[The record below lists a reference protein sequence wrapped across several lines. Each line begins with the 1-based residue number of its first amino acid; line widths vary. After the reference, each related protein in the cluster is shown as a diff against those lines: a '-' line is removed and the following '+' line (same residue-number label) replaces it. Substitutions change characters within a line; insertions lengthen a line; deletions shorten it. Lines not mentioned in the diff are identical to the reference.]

1 MDRIYQ
7 KNNHQ
12 KIIFTNS
19 NKDEPSLFLFSKLFI
34 FFFLIFA
41 IHVIIQI
48 YLLIFKYD
56 KTSDSSFKKNFKLFR
71 ETLPNVNFGNQINDI
86 KELFNNRNLRI
97 NENNIT
103 NEYIQF
109 IRPIDQKEE
118 DKYNQILFKNILYD
132 DFPNSKKN
140 GQMNFIDF
148 FNLVNKDKLINI
160 DKVNALDEPKISIII
175 PVTTSGPN
183 LIRTFNSIQSQTFKE
198 LEIIISDDSTKNNE
212 ELFNYLLEND
222 PRLRIFSHIKKM
234 GLWRT
239 RIDGFLYS
247 KGKYILHF
255 DPGDILADNFVLE
268 DAYRYVT
275 KYNLDTIRFSFSRI
289 FSENL
294 SDEHDLENM
303 IIYPTKH
310 LKIIYG
316 RPDYNSQVLGYGTI
330 WNRLV
335 RANVMTKGFNL
346 IEIDL
351 LNAYKDLW
359 EDYWWNDLINRVSF
373 SNLIVNKLGYI
384 SFNDR
389 NIINNLSIKDDIEK
403 DKTIREFIYCWYFD
417 YELMAREAN
426 KTAIMEKLRAY
437 SQKNNTYNNIIIN
450 LDYVKSFFPAYK
462 HFLYILFKDPF
473 IPDEEKDLI
482 KILYNKLPKN
492 KKKANSYNKI
502 NSKVN
507 TML

>member
-1 MDRIYQ
+1 M
-7 KNNHQ
+7 
-12 KIIFTNS
+12 
-19 NKDEPSLFLFSKLFI
+19 
-34 FFFLIFA
+34 
-41 IHVIIQI
+41 
-48 YLLIFKYD
+48 
-56 KTSDSSFKKNFKLFR
+56 
-71 ETLPNVNFGNQINDI
+71 NVN
-86 KELFNNRNLRI
+86 
-97 NENNIT
+97 
-103 NEYIQF
+103 
-109 IRPIDQKEE
+109 
-118 DKYNQILFKNILYD
+118 
-132 DFPNSKKN
+132 
-140 GQMNFIDF
+140 DF
-148 FNLVNKDKLINI
+148 FNLVNRDKLINI
-160 DKVNALDEPKISIII
+160 DKVNAFDEPKISIII

-198 LEIIISDDSTKNNE
+198 LEIIISDDFTKNNE
-212 ELFNYLLEND
+212 ELFKYLLENE

-275 KYNLDTIRFSFSRI
+275 KYNLDTIRFSFSR
-289 FSENL
+289 F
-294 SDEHDLENM
+294 
-303 IIYPTKH
+303 
-310 LKIIYG
+310 
-316 RPDYNSQVLGYGTI
+316 
-330 WNRLV
+330 
-335 RANVMTKGFNL
+335 
-346 IEIDL
+346 IDL

-384 SFNDR
+384 RFNDR

-417 YELMAREAN
+417 YELIARESN
-426 KTAIMEKLRAY
+426 KTVIMEKLRAY

-450 LDYVKSFFPAYK
+450 LDYAKTFFPAYK

-482 KILYNKLPKN
+482 KILYNKIPKN
-492 KKKANSYNKI
+492 KKKVNSFNKI
-502 NSKVN
+502 NSKAN
-507 TML
+507 IML